1 MGNGRR
7 GGQRTEDR
15 GPEWNRETSDERRET
30 RDERWATGDG
40 AHCNDHF
47 AKSELSKF
55 LQNGWTHFFSFLS
68 CRILISL
75 GAICEKMTGVELVTA
90 ENKSEENLL
99 KIGVV

>member
-1 MGNGRR
+1 MGH
-7 GGQRTEDR
+7 TVTI
-15 GPEWNRETSDERRET
+15 TS
-30 RDERWATGDG
+30 
-40 AHCNDHF
+40 
-47 AKSELSKF
+47 
-55 LQNGWTHFFSFLS
+55 QNQNYAISPKRLNPFCSFLS